1 MTKRIYNH
9 PEVQVTHILF
19 AATILTGSEVSTLSV
34 TVNTGIPTDDQ
45 W

>member
-9 PEVQVTHILF
+9 PEVQVARISL
-19 AATILTGSEVSTLSV
+19 AVTILTGSEVQTLSV
-34 TVNTGIPTDDQ
+34 IVNTGIPTDDQ